1 MVSKLRIVWKQTV
14 SPFGGPPL
22 LGLLH
27 LCMAGAVSGGLGQL
41 YVQRPD
47 PTADGEGVPAE
58 GASGV
63 VLVQQVCRPFN
74 LSLCHRWRRRTSPN
88 RALRS
93 PTRATSNPDRDAC
106 LACEMLGAVISQADV
121 LLSVLNLVRFV
132 LLRDR
137 PTATNPNGLTGLS
150 SKAELRQLKKGVVGP
165 LLLRL
170 EYLQAAM
177 NRVQDEQAQWAM
189 TRMGVVEMVV
199 QRLDE
204 MIPVDAEEDA

>member
-1 MVSKLRIVWKQTV
+1 MLD
-14 SPFGGPPL
+14 
-22 LGLLH
+22 
-27 LCMAGAVSGGLGQL
+27 AVL
-41 YVQRPD
+41 
-47 PTADGEGVPAE
+47 
-58 GASGV
+58 
-63 VLVQQVCRPFN
+63 
-74 LSLCHRWRRRTSPN
+74 
-88 RALRS
+88 
-93 PTRATSNPDRDAC
+93 
-106 LACEMLGAVISQADV
+106 SQADV

-132 LLRDR
+132 MLRDR